1 MSELFDEEDKALD
14 EEDESTEVEEV
25 EEIEETVLDHCQRPI
40 SDARRRLEDLLDD
53 KRLRDEL
60 EDFLDY

>member
-1 MSELFDEEDKALD
+1 MTDELFENEEDKVIAAD
-14 EEDESTEVEEV
+14 EEAVEVEEV
-25 EEIEETVLDHCQRPI
+25 VVEPRQRHGA
-40 SDARRRLEDLLDD
+40 DARRRLENMLEE

>member
-1 MSELFDEEDKALD
+1 MTDELFENEEDKAIAAD
-14 EEDESTEVEEV
+14 EEAVEVEEV
-25 EEIEETVLDHCQRPI
+25 VVEPRQRHGA
-40 SDARRRLEDLLDD
+40 DARRRLENMLEE

>member
-1 MSELFDEEDKALD
+1 MTDELFENEEDKD
-14 EEDESTEVEEV
+14 IVSEDETVEVEEV
-25 EEIEETVLDHCQRPI
+25 IIESRQRPG
-40 SDARRRLEDLLDD
+40 SDARRRLENMLEE

>member
-1 MSELFDEEDKALD
+1 MGELYDNDEDKGL
-14 EEDESTEVEEV
+14 
-25 EEIEETVLDHCQRPI
+25 IEEELPETDEITLDGDDPI
-40 SDARRRLEDLLDD
+40 SDARRRLEKMLEE